1 MLRRLRIQGFK
12 GWKDTADIE
21 LAPITVLFGGNSSG
35 KSSIGQFL
43 VMLKQT
49 IQQSDRK
56 TVLYLDGEKSSVSLG
71 TPMDIFYNHDLKS
84 QIRFSYMWD
93 IPEKHTLKKEVSI

>member
-1 MLRRLRIQGFK
+1 MLKSLRIQNFK
-12 GWKDTADIE
+12 GWKDTGKIE

-49 IQQSDRK
+49 VQQSDRK
-56 TVLYLDGEKSSVSLG
+56 MVLMLNGSGIGRSGNSL
-71 TPMDIFYNHDLKS
+71 
-84 QIRFSYMWD
+84 
-93 IPEKHTLKKEVSI
+93 